1 MTLFEQCC
9 EAVANIPIDNG
20 EDRNAYAVGDDGA
33 ALVRAV
39 LECLRDNTGSPRTVD
54 EVVRVLG
61 EAPAGA
67 VYVA

>member
-1 MTLFEQCC
+1 MTLFQQCV
-9 EAVANIPIDNG
+9 EAADQTDLV
-20 EDRNAYAVGDDGA
+20 DGLPDYTA
-33 ALVRAV
+33 ITRSV
-39 LECLRDNTGSPRTVD
+39 LECLRDNTD

>member
-1 MTLFEQCC
+1 MTLFQQCV
-9 EAVANIPIDNG
+9 EAADQTDLV
-20 EDRNAYAVGDDGA
+20 DGLPDYTA
-33 ALVRAV
+33 ITRSV
-39 LECLRDNTGSPRTVD
+39 LECLRDNTLSPRTVD